1 MIENALEIFLFIICV
16 ILSAFFSSSEVALI
30 SMTRARVRTLDN
42 ENRVGSHA
50 LVALKESPEHL
61 LTTILIGN
69 NIVNISAASLATA
82 IAIQWFGDIGV
93 GIATG
98 VVVIILLVFGEIGPK
113 IYATRAPDSFALTVA
128 PIILFLSKVFAPAI
142 WLVERVSPK
151 LGLGKDAA
159 EPSVTEEE
167 IKEWIDVGKEEGTIE
182 QNEQDML
189 YSVLEFGDTT
199 AREIM
204 TPRVDVILIEDTVTF
219 DNAIRI
225 FNETGFSRI
234 PVYHDRIDNI
244 IGILNVKD
252 VFAAMVSR
260 RNNANISEVMYD
272 PIFVPETKKID
283 DLLKELQVH
292 RVQMAVVI
300 DEYSSFVGIVTVEDI
315 LEELV
320 GDIMDEYDKEEPDV
334 QEIAPGVFVVDAQM
348 WIEDANERMEISL
361 PEDESYDTLGGLL
374 IDRLGHIPLHPG
386 EKAELPEQNITLSV
400 MQMHG
405 RRIVKVKVLVHAVHG
420 NGKKSA
426 DNGSTEEKSL

>member
-1 MIENALEIFLFIICV
+1 MIENALPIFLFLLCIL
-16 ILSAFFSSSEVALI
+16 LSAFFSSSEVALI
-30 SMTRARVRTLDN
+30 SITRARVRTLDN

-50 LVALKESPEHL
+50 LVALKDSPEHL

-69 NIVNISAASLATA
+69 TVVNIAAAALATA
-82 IAIQWFGDIGV
+82 IAIQQFGDIGV

-98 VVVIILLVFGEIGPK
+98 FVTIIVLIFGEIGPK
-113 IYATRAPDSFALTVA
+113 IYASRAPDSFALAVA
-128 PIILFLSKVFAPAI
+128 PIVLFLSRVFSPAI

-151 LGLGKDAA
+151 LGIGRETA
-159 EPSVTEEE
+159 EPAVTEDE

-182 QNEQDML
+182 PEEQDML

-204 TPRVDVILIEDTVTF
+204 TPRINVVVMQDTISF
-219 DNAIRI
+219 EEAIRI

-234 PVYHDRIDNI
+234 PVYNGQIDNI

-252 VFAAMVSR
+252 VFSAMVSHR
-260 RNNANISEVMYD
+260 KDSTIREVMYD
-272 PIFVPETKKID
+272 PMFVPETKKID
-283 DLLKELQVH
+283 ELLKELRIH

-320 GDIMDEYDKEEPDV
+320 GDILDEFDKEEPGV
-334 QEIAPGVFVVDAQM
+334 QELAPGVHVVDGQM
-348 WIEDANERMEISL
+348 WVEEINETMGLEL
-361 PEDESYDTLGGLL
+361 PVSEAYETIGGLV
-374 IDRLGHIPLHPG
+374 IDRLGHLPQHPG
-386 EKAELPEQNITLSV
+386 EKVELGEGRITLAV

-405 RRIVKVKVLVHAVHG
+405 RRIVKVKIVNHAAHG
-420 NGKKSA
+420 DAKANLRE
-426 DNGSTEEKSL
+426 NVTEEKP